1 MSWRKSRF
9 SENGP
14 NCVEVRNTLDEVRD
28 SKNTGGPSL
37 RGDVRGLMRAI
48 KRGRMAR

>member
-14 NCVEVRNTLDEVRD
+14 NCVEVRNTLSELRD
-28 SKNTGGPSL
+28 SKSTSATL
-37 RGDVRGLMRAI
+37 RGDVRSLVRAI
-48 KRGRMAR
+48 KAGRL

>member
-14 NCVEVRNTLDEVRD
+14 NCVEVRNTLSELRD
-28 SKNTGGPSL
+28 SKNTSATL
-37 RGDVRGLMRAI
+37 RGDVRRLAQAV
-48 KRGRMAR
+48 KDGRL